1 MEFLGFINEV
11 SAWQATPN
19 EGLKRV
25 ETRLI
30 TVPTVINTSIHTLP
44 LEIWCMITQHTA
56 VCHLS
61 HLGINDICDVA
72 GSQKWHSN
80 ELEHVWQVG
89 LSLFSVVFD
98 PV

>member
-1 MEFLGFINEV
+1 
-11 SAWQATPN
+11 
-19 EGLKRV
+19 
-25 ETRLI
+25 
-30 TVPTVINTSIHTLP
+30 
-44 LEIWCMITQHTA
+44 MITQHTA

-72 GSQKWHSN
+72 GGQKWHPN